1 MILVVVVLMK
11 NVCVVVLV
19 LCVDDEVVLI
29 ACGPYM
35 VIGVD
40 YDSADGYVDD
50 HVLDLAVADSLL
62 NAVGAIDMID
72 SVHDSEIYVEVVVSL
87 VDAVAL
93 GLTGVHIV

>member
-1 MILVVVVLMK
+1 MNLVVVVLMR

-40 YDSADGYVDD
+40 YDGDD
-50 HVLDLAVADSLL
+50 VLDLVVADS
-62 NAVGAIDMID
+62 
-72 SVHDSEIYVEVVVSL
+72 
-87 VDAVAL
+87 
-93 GLTGVHIV
+93 